1 MVNAVVH
8 PGATQDRGTA
18 RKMYDDSF
26 VVPE

>member
-8 PGATQDRGTA
+8 PGVTQDRDSA
-18 RKMYDDSF
+18 RKMYDNSF